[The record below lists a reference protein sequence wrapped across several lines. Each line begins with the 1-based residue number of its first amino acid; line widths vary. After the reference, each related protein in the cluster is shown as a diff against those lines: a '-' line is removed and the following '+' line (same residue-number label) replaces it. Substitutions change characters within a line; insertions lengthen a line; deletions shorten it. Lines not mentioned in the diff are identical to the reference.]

1 MLGEQVLIIFLCIER
16 VRLNWNFI
24 VYDVQN
30 TTYSLHGAPCPAR
43 DLFPW
48 INIIEWKYICMYG
61 QYPEYPKR
69 HSSYLS
75 DSGIP
80 SYYFLYFCHLSKKN
94 AAQFDFQLDS
104 KATWSELAIYYLND
118 NSYLMNMYI
127 SNTSFNNKVLTC
139 ISKGHNNGRDI
150 IKSVIHI
157 LTFVSENQ
165 RWGAKL
171 ARLSYKY

>member
-1 MLGEQVLIIFLCIER
+1 MHRASAFKLKFYRLWCTKYNLLSSRGPLSRTRFIPMDKHYR
-16 VRLNWNFI
+16 VK
-24 VYDVQN
+24 V
-30 TTYSLHGAPCPAR
+30 H
-43 DLFPW
+43 
-48 INIIEWKYICMYG
+48 MYVWTI
-61 QYPEYPKR
+61 PEYPKR